1 MFTLAPRT
9 QYHGHPSPSYP
20 NLSYPTLSYPTL
32 SYPSPSLS
40 PMESLMKSLNN
51 LPAMSAGMYSRFTV
65 ILYQLVKKH
74 YEEIDVQIVS
84 TGEGI
89 AVLALNS
96 FIINPYA
103 GITLNY
109 SRNYANN
116 VDYFLEMEVPGSPEI
131 LAFIKDFSKVLERIS
146 LAVPL
151 TVENVSHRQ
160 SNFYKDSLAVDV
172 HPSSSVDVHPRGGT
186 WKKMWS
192 DRLRWYSPLPRL
204 VNKSNIP
211 TVLESKFHF
220 PRGAEDAV
228 YGVELVCCNSD
239 LEVEIID
246 LVADSSF
253 LEAPCGDTQGGS
265 CGDTQ
270 DDLFDPTI
278 HFVASPQGVTPSGL
292 YKPCCNLDVLPTILS
307 YGDFA
312 AGGLFSSG
320 EPPRGIRYRVFSKT
334 EGVPVTLNPKCPVFT
349 MRLKINGM
357 TVHPLTEADEA
368 MMDLLL

>member
-1 MFTLAPRT
+1 
-9 QYHGHPSPSYP
+9 
-20 NLSYPTLSYPTL
+20 
-32 SYPSPSLS
+32 
-40 PMESLMKSLNN
+40 MESLLKSLNN

-65 ILYQLVKKH
+65 ILYQLVKKY
-74 YEEIDVQIVS
+74 YEEIDAQIVS

-109 SRNYANN
+109 SPNRKSYAEG
-116 VDYFLEMEVPGSPEI
+116 VDYFLETEIPRSPEV
-131 LAFIKDFSKVLERIS
+131 LTFIKDFSKVLEGIS
-146 LAVPL
+146 SAVPL
-151 TVENVSHRQ
+151 TVENVSHHQ

-172 HPSSSVDVHPRGGT
+172 HPLFPVEVHHRDGT

-192 DRLRWYSPLPRL
+192 HRLKRYSPLPYL
-204 VNKSNIP
+204 VDGTDVP

-228 YGVELVCCNSD
+228 YGVELVCCNRD
-239 LEVEIID
+239 LEVEIVD
-246 LVADSSF
+246 LAADDFFSGT
-253 LEAPCGDTQGGS
+253 PQGTSQGTS
-265 CGDTQ
+265 QGTPQ
-270 DDLFDPTI
+270 GTPQNDLLDPTI
-278 HFVASPQGVTPSGL
+278 HFVKAPQEATTSGL

-320 EPPRGIRYRVFSKT
+320 EPPQGIRYKVFSKT
-334 EGVPVTLNPKCPVFT
+334 KNVPVTLDPKYPVFT

-368 MMDLLL
+368 MVDLPL